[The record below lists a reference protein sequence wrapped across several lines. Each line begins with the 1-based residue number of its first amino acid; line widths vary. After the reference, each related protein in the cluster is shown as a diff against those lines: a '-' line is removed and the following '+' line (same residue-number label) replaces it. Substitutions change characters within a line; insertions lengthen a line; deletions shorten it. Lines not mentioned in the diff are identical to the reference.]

1 MKKLVLF
8 LLFMTVTTFATAQ
21 NFRFDEMTYSPEKTT
36 FKLFAP
42 ADAKSVK
49 VRIYRGGLGG
59 KALKTIKKASSMAK
73 YNIAVNEL
81 FYSLEDDLSDNDEQ

>member
-8 LLFMTVTTFATAQ
+8 LLFMTMTTFATAQ

-49 VRIYRGGLGG
+49 VRIY
-59 KALKTIKKASSMAK
+59 K
-73 YNIAVNEL
+73 
-81 FYSLEDDLSDNDEQ
+81 

>member
-8 LLFMTVTTFATAQ
+8 LLFMTMTIFATAQ
-21 NFRFDEMTYSPEKTT
+21 NFRFDEMVYSPEKTT

-49 VRIYRGGLGG
+49 VRIYQNGQG
-59 KALKTIKKASSMAK
+59 AK
-73 YNIAVNEL
+73 R
-81 FYSLEDDLSDNDEQ
+81 

>member
-8 LLFMTVTTFATAQ
+8 LLFMTMTTFATAQ

-42 ADAKSVK
+42 ANAKSVK
-49 VRIYRGGLGG
+49 VHLYRDGLGG
-59 KALKTIKKASSMAK
+59 KALKTIKMQYVDGLWTATVKGQSQQ
-73 YNIAVNEL
+73 YH
-81 FYSLEDDLSDNDEQ
+81 F